1 MANADN
7 PNGFRPVRYLS
18 GAPYNGA
25 SNKYVAAENLFLGD
39 LVELTG
45 ADGDGYPTVARS
57 EAGDAHVGA
66 VVGWD
71 AVPSG
76 NGSATLETLYC
87 ASGAVVY
94 IADDPSLVFEAQ
106 QAGTDLV
113 DASIGLNAEIVVAA
127 GSTTTG
133 KSNMEIDSTT
143 AATTN
148 TLSIQLVGKVDRPD
162 NSFGATTDTNS
173 RLLVRINTH
182 AYTVGYTTGGT
193 GV

>member
-7 PNGFRPVRYLS
+7 PNGFRPVRYIS

-25 SNKYVAAENLFLGD
+25 CNKYVSGENLFMGD

-45 ADGDGYPTVARS
+45 ADGDGYAVVARS

-71 AVPSG
+71 PVPAA
-76 NGSATLETLYC
+76 NGAAALENLYC
-87 ASGAVVY
+87 ASGTIVY
-94 IADDPSLVFEAQ
+94 VADDPGLLFEAQ
-106 QAGTDLV
+106 QADTDIL
-113 DASIGLNAEIVVAA
+113 DAAIGLNAEIVVAA

-133 KSNMEIDSTT
+133 KSNMEIDSTS

-148 TLSIQLVGKVDRPD
+148 TLSLQLMGFVDKPD
-162 NSFGATTDTNS
+162 NDRTLANS

-182 AYTVGYTTGGT
+182 AYSVGYTTGGT